1 MGLWDSVCSSV
12 GDFFSGAR
20 DIVCSA
26 AASLGPILTTAT
38 STLLKVAGPYLN
50 AISTIVQLVGILF
63 DVISAKE
70 NPEELGAKAMQAD
83 KQPENFNSNAE
94 YIDYLRNEVKLDQAK
109 FDNPSAEDK
118 DARTAVGVSIIAKG
132 IQETKGFDIPI
143 EAWVALAR
151 VGLDKE
157 SNLGEINTILDT
169 FKGEKLESFSDY
181 TKGSLDAKKE
191 LEVGNTL
198 VDMYHNLEPDL
209 SKEEIELRVMK
220 MDRGDQ

>member
-1 MGLWDSVCSSV
+1 MGFWSSV
-12 GDFFSGAR
+12 GDFCSGAI
-20 DIVCSA
+20 DTISSA
-26 AASLGPILTTAT
+26 VSSLG
-38 STLLKVAGPYLN
+38 STLVDSASSLLKIAGPYLS
-50 AISTIVQLVGILF
+50 AISTIVQIVGVLF
-63 DVISAKE
+63 DVISTKD

-83 KQPENFNSNAE
+83 KQPEDFSSNAE
-94 YIDYLRNEVKLDQAK
+94 YIDYLHNDVTLDQEK

-118 DARTAVGVSIIAKG
+118 AARTAVGVSIVAQG
-132 IQETKGFDIPI
+132 IQEKKGFDIPLST
-143 EAWVALAR
+143 WVALAR

-198 VDMYHNLEPDL
+198 VDMYQELEPNL
-209 SKEEIELRVMK
+209 SKEEVELKVMK

>member
-1 MGLWDSVCSSV
+1 MGFWSSV
-12 GDFFSGAR
+12 GDFCSGAI
-20 DIVCSA
+20 DTVCSA
-26 AASLGPILTTAT
+26 VSSLG
-38 STLLKVAGPYLN
+38 STLVDSASSLLKIAGPYLS
-50 AISTIVQLVGILF
+50 AISTIVQIVGVLF
-63 DVISAKE
+63 DVISTKD

-83 KQPENFNSNAE
+83 KQPEDFSSNAE
-94 YIDYLRNEVKLDQAK
+94 YIDYLRNEVKLDQAE

-118 DARTAVGVSIIAKG
+118 AARTAVGVSIVAQG
-132 IQETKGFDIPI
+132 IQEKKGFDIPLST
-143 EAWVALAR
+143 WVALAR

-198 VDMYHNLEPDL
+198 VDMYHNLEPNL
-209 SKEEIELRVMK
+209 SKEEVELKVMK